1 MGGLLLFIIAEIL
14 LRVLDAAQTRI
25 EFDGHILAG
34 VIVLH
39 RDLTVALMQRPEV
52 RLQQFAVQPQRIGL
66 GRLAQFLF
74 AGRLLADSAVVHI
87 VDSLVQL
94 AALLAQALGTVLGGV
109 VVLEHFTVAGVL
121 RQNRCAAVL
130 LRHKEAELHRLG
142 CAVRLGQPHRSGG
155 AAAGMLRLQLVDGR
169 CQPCFF
175 LGGQIAGQCR
185 GLSQRAAGSLPHNDR
200 ADASHRLAEGLRNGE
215 FLLTGGSHDG
225 GSARLQKVR
234 PCRLGRQRVGK
245 ARQQLA
251 DLAVVKIDPLQGIN
265 DAAVLDKHQIGVP
278 PHQLDRQRVGDEVAH
293 LIGAAEIK
301 IDDAVPRLAPQ
312 LDQTAA
318 GQVLAQQHAEARGR
332 ERVFKAFLCQT
343 DAGRAA
349 ARRQQQTVGLGA
361 GTQRDK
367 HLVPGRLKNFIN
379 FRIQQGVFQ
388 FTGDQ
393 RQRCGI

>member
-1 MGGLLLFIIAEIL
+1 
-14 LRVLDAAQTRI
+14 
-25 EFDGHILAG
+25 
-34 VIVLH
+34 
-39 RDLTVALMQRPEV
+39 
-52 RLQQFAVQPQRIGL
+52 
-66 GRLAQFLF
+66 
-74 AGRLLADSAVVHI
+74 
-87 VDSLVQL
+87 
-94 AALLAQALGTVLGGV
+94 
-109 VVLEHFTVAGVL
+109 
-121 RQNRCAAVL
+121 
-130 LRHKEAELHRLG
+130 
-142 CAVRLGQPHRSGG
+142 
-155 AAAGMLRLQLVDGR
+155 MLRLQLVDGR

-175 LGGQIAGQCR
+175 LGGQIAGQRR
-185 GLSQRAAGSLPHNDR
+185 GLSQRAAGSFPHNDR
-200 ADASHRLAEGLRNGE
+200 ADAGHRLAEGLRNGE
-215 FLLTGGSHDG
+215 FLLARSGHDG
-225 GSARLQKVR
+225 SGARLQKVR

-265 DAAVLDKHQIGVP
+265 DAATLDKHQIGVP

-318 GQVLAQQHAEARGR
+318 CQVLAQQHAEARGR
-332 ERVFKAFLCQT
+332 KRVFKAFPCQT
-343 DAGRAA
+343 DTGRAA

-361 GTQRDK
+361 GAQRDK
-367 HLVPGRLKNFIN
+367 HLIPGRLENFIN

>member
-39 RDLTVALMQRPEV
+39 GDLTVALMQRPEV

-87 VDSLVQL
+87 VDRLVQL
-94 AALLAQALGTVLGGV
+94 TALLAQALGAVLGGV
-109 VVLEHFTVAGVL
+109 IILQQLAVGGVL
-121 RQNRCAAVL
+121 GQNGRAAVL
-130 LRHKEAELHRLG
+130 LRHKEAEFHRLG
-142 CAVRLGQPHRSGG
+142 RAVRLGQPHRRGD
-155 AAAGMLRLQLVDGR
+155 AAAGMLLLQLVNGR
-169 CQPCFF
+169 RQPCFF
-175 LGGQIAGQCR
+175 LGGQIACQR
-185 GLSQRAAGSLPHNDR
+185 GRLTEGAADSLPHDDR
-200 ADASHRLAEGLRNGE
+200 ADARHGLTQCLRDGQV
-215 FLLTGGSHDG
+215 FFAGRGHDG
-225 GSARLQKVR
+225 GGARLQKVR
-234 PCRLGRQRVGK
+234 PCGLGRQRVGK

-265 DAAVLDKHQIGVP
+265 DAAVLDKHQIRVP
-278 PHQLDRQRVGDEVAH
+278 PHQLDRQRVGDKVAH

-318 GQVLAQQHAEARGR
+318 CQVLAQQHTEARRR
-332 ERVFKAFLCQT
+332 ERVFKAFPRQA

-361 GTQRDK
+361 GAQRDK
-367 HLVPGRLKNFIN
+367 HLIPGRLENFIN
-379 FRIQQGVFQ
+379 FRIQQGIFQ